1 MGWHLIVLNN
11 SNVAADILEQRSVVY
26 ADRVCKRFYI
36 PSTLVLIGTND
47 QPRFPMVNEL
57 CALVQCSAMTM
68 LINNDITGWDPVGPL
83 P

>member
-57 CALVQCSAMTM
+57 YALPPSAAMILM
-68 LINNDITGWDPVGPL
+68 INDIPGWGL
-83 P
+83 LGASA